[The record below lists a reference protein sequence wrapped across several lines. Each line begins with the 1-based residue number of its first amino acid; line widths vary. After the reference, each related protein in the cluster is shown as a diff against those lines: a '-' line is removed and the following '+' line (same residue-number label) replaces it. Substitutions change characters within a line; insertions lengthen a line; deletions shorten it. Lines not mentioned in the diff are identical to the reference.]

1 MSYMSMNNG
10 YFQKRIRGEKL
21 NPFNERMYGNETNER
36 LLVKLREMDAAGISL
51 TAVMIQY
58 IMNYGVPVTAL
69 FGFSRVSQLE
79 DLVRASE
86 IPVPEEDLRELFRI
100 RWE

>member
-1 MSYMSMNNG
+1 
-10 YFQKRIRGEKL
+10 
-21 NPFNERMYGNETNER
+21 
-36 LLVKLREMDAAGISL
+36 
-51 TAVMIQY
+51 MIQY

-69 FGFSRVSQLE
+69 FGFSRVNQLE
-79 DLVRASE
+79 ELVRASE

>member
-1 MSYMSMNNG
+1 
-10 YFQKRIRGEKL
+10 
-21 NPFNERMYGNETNER
+21 
-36 LLVKLREMDAAGISL
+36 MDAAGISL